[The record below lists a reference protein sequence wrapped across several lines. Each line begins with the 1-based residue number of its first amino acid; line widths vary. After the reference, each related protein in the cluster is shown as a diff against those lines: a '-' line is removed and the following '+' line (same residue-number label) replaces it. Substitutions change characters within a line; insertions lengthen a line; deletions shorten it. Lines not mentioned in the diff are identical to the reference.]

1 MTVGK
6 KKSRDKYTSKGIIGK
21 TKSRS
26 KNDEDYSALRLINQQ
41 AAWLAGKNVVLTI
54 ENPNKNET
62 NKPFIK
68 VNARNV
74 WGSPNKKF
82 SMG

>member
-1 MTVGK
+1 MQKNIHKLWGMIMGK

-54 ENPNKNET
+54 ENPNKTKQT
-62 NKPFIK
+62 NLSL
-68 VNARNV
+68 R
-74 WGSPNKKF
+74 
-82 SMG
+82 